1 MDIQTSFSPQI
12 AQFAPPKPVSG
23 ILADYWGV
31 DSKSPHFLVI
41 LGCII
46 SVLSFELGA
55 GQALFSRKVSPRD
68 TH

>member
-31 DSKSPHFLVI
+31 DSKSPHIVYANAGLKSTRWLQSTHIIRKYLLIHAI
-41 LGCII
+41 L
-46 SVLSFELGA
+46 A
-55 GQALFSRKVSPRD
+55 
-68 TH
+68 